1 MSVSDDTLPLYAVD
15 IFSGAG
21 GLTTGLKAAGFRV
34 VAGVEI
40 EQHAISTFKVNHP
53 ETHIFKQDVT
63 SVTGE
68 DLVSETG
75 GHGIALL
82 AGCPPCQGFTSL
94 TSKYR
99 RTDPRNQLIIELARL
114 IEESKPQT
122 LMMENVP
129 GLELK
134 GESLFNDFV
143 RRIKAAGYIPEW
155 RVLQVADYGI
165 PQSRRRLVLLAG
177 RGFHVPIPN
186 ATHSKT
192 EANGLPKWRT
202 VRDVIENMP
211 PPITMGELKGSKESG
226 DHDWHVVRELSI
238 QNQRRL
244 RHAKPGTHWR
254 KIPKRLRPDCH
265 QDKKAGFSNV
275 YGRMKWDEVSP
286 TITAGCTTLSKGR
299 FGHPD
304 ENRTLSARE
313 AAILQ
318 TFPSD
323 YVFSSPYMEY
333 VCSMIGNALPCD
345 FAEVLAKSCAAAIRQ
360 HFQTVKPRAG
370 TGRRR
375 RGSATCPPITS

>member
-1 MSVSDDTLPLYAVD
+1 MSVSDDNAPLYAVD

-21 GLTTGLKAAGFRV
+21 GLTTGLKAAGFHV

-53 ETHIFKQDVT
+53 ETRVFKQDVT

-68 DLVSETG
+68 DLVAETG
-75 GHGIALL
+75 GKGIALL

-99 RTDPRNQLIIELARL
+99 RTDPRNRLVSELARL
-114 IEESKPQT
+114 IEEAKPQT

-129 GLELK
+129 GLEQK
-134 GESLFNDFV
+134 GKRLFNDFV
-143 RRIKAAGYIPEW
+143 RRIEAAGYIPEW
-155 RVLQVADYGI
+155 DVLQVADFGV

-177 RGFHVPIPN
+177 LGFKVPLPKPS
-186 ATHSKT
+186 HSKT
-192 EANGLPKWRT
+192 ETDGLPKWRT
-202 VRDVIENMP
+202 VRSAIEGMP
-211 PPITMGELKGSKESG
+211 PPITMSALKGEAKG
-226 DHDWHVVRELSI
+226 QHHGWHVIRELST

-244 RHAKPGTHWR
+244 RHATPGAHW
-254 KIPKRLRPDCH
+254 KTIPKRFRPDCH
-265 QDKKAGFSNV
+265 QDKEAGFSNV

-299 FGHPD
+299 FGHPE
-304 ENRTLSARE
+304 ENRTLSVRE
-313 AAILQ
+313 AALLQ

-333 VCSMIGNALPCD
+333 VCAMIGNALPCD
-345 FAEVLAKSCAAAIRQ
+345 FAEVLARSCETAIRLHQ
-360 HFQTVKPRAG
+360 KPAKHRP
-370 TGRRR
+370 TGQVRRHR
-375 RGSATCPPITS
+375 